1 MSKKL
6 LYFGKDQVY
15 FNSLRNRIDQDGFS
29 DEFELISMFF
39 DEDSDKNF
47 ITTIVSEIASLN
59 AQIILIDFSIDK
71 DKVSLL
77 ARHLR
82 LTLDP
87 KETSLVGLLNQV
99 EPDSEESS
107 TKEANDNSIKKDFLQ
122 ASLTHI
128 PIIHYKGT
136 SLGQIIFD
144 STYLF
149 DGDAAFRPAYATFK
163 NFKRELSAKYFSSI
177 THILNDHL
185 IIESSLNFDEE
196 AIIELESDFLVHLN
210 NKHVKVERKST
221 QLLQTKFSKRYRLSM
236 DVIEQ
241 TKPDDVVLGAQENI
255 EENKEKY
262 NLVDKTV
269 FNHYINSLDRT
280 GQSKKVKLLL
290 VQDGLEVLQQM
301 EQSLSE
307 LPYLIRYQTSFR
319 KNMKVVS
326 NFRPHLIGVEFGE
339 KINDIKELI
348 KLIKEIEDYDPVI
361 NIFNTDLS
369 GASLREELDYKFI
382 MTHQSSINL
391 ELLLNMLEIYDK
403 KYGNFDPATA
413 DPLVDEGESPF
424 LVYALNPM
432 SRIKLHLDIV
442 LTSISEHEITFL
454 CSEEL
459 PERGVLILED
469 PIKMYVTIQKPV
481 EKLEN
486 ERGMNHYFGL
496 INGITTLELQK
507 LRQHVNDMFL
517 AEKRQKELEE
527 KEAFAKLNKDKASGE
542 GEAEQSDQD

>member
-1 MSKKL
+1 
-6 LYFGKDQVY
+6 
-15 FNSLRNRIDQDGFS
+15 
-29 DEFELISMFF
+29 
-39 DEDSDKNF
+39 
-47 ITTIVSEIASLN
+47 
-59 AQIILIDFSIDK
+59 
-71 DKVSLL
+71 
-77 ARHLR
+77 
-82 LTLDP
+82 
-87 KETSLVGLLNQV
+87 
-99 EPDSEESS
+99 
-107 TKEANDNSIKKDFLQ
+107 
-122 ASLTHI
+122 
-128 PIIHYKGT
+128 
-136 SLGQIIFD
+136 
-144 STYLF
+144 
-149 DGDAAFRPAYATFK
+149 PAYATFK

-459 PERGVLILED
+459 PERGVLIL
-469 PIKMYVTIQKPV
+469 
-481 EKLEN
+481 
-486 ERGMNHYFGL
+486 
-496 INGITTLELQK
+496 
-507 LRQHVNDMFL
+507 
-517 AEKRQKELEE
+517 
-527 KEAFAKLNKDKASGE
+527 
-542 GEAEQSDQD
+542 